1 MSRETWPELS
11 YIKGKET
18 YQTIHLWSQILGKV
32 KLAAMPWI
40 NHSWHI
46 TLFVT
51 PGGLTTGDMSVNG
64 KHFNINLN
72 FLKHQLE
79 IKTSEN
85 EERIF
90 SLRSLSVA
98 GCYRSILKTLK
109 ELEIRVRIYPIPN
122 ELENPTRLDED
133 EHHTYVAEVAE
144 SLHYAFLKSNEIFTK
159 FRAGFIG
166 KSSPVHF
173 FWGSFDLAVSRFSG
187 LTAPPHPGGIPN
199 LPDRVAQEAYS
210 HEVSSCGFWP
220 GNDMVPFAAYY
231 CYLYPEPDGYNK
243 SSVIPG
249 AAYYHKELK
258 EFILP
263 YEDVRNAED
272 PSETLLDFLNSTY
285 SAGADLANWDR
296 KNLERQKIFV

>member
-1 MSRETWPELS
+1 MNIETWPELS
-11 YIKGKET
+11 YSKGKET
-18 YQTIHLWSQILGKV
+18 YHTIHLWSQILGKV

-51 PGGLTTGDMSVNG
+51 PDGLTTGDMSVNG
-64 KHFNINLN
+64 KHFIINLN
-72 FLKHQLE
+72 FLEHQLE

-85 EERIF
+85 EEKVF
-90 SLRSLSVA
+90 SLKSLSVA
-98 GCYRSILKTLK
+98 GCYRTIIKTLK
-109 ELEIRVRIYPIPN
+109 ELEITVRIYPIPN
-122 ELENPTRLDED
+122 ELENPTRFDED
-133 EHHTYVAEVAE
+133 EHSIYIPEVAE
-144 SLHYAFLKSNEIFTK
+144 SLHQALLISNDVFTK

-187 LTAPPHPGGIPN
+187 RTAPPHPGGIPN
-199 LPDRVAQEAYS
+199 LPDRVAREAYS

-231 CYLYPEPDGYNK
+231 CYIYPEPEGYNK
-243 SSVIPG
+243 SIVKPG
-249 AAYYHKELK
+249 AAYYHKELR

-272 PSETLLDFLNSTY
+272 PAQTLLDFLNSTY
-285 SAGADLANWDR
+285 SAAADLAKWER
-296 KNLERQKIFV
+296 TNLEKNR